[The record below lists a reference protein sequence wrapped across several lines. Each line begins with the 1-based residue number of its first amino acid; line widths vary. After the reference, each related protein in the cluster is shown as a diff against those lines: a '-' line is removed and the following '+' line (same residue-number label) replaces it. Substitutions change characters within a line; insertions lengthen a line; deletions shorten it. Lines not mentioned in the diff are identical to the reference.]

1 MFQASLTSAQ
11 VLLPGSQA
19 SLSSLLLEGHP
30 LLALATIM
38 FAPGGIDQ
46 VSGASEDKA
55 RDPSASVTMSL
66 FSSCVKLI
74 IQGQRSGRSEWTVD
88 PQVLKMALA
97 PYPKL
102 KAALFPGGPRGHSP
116 SSDVTV
122 YHLLQ
127 VQSHV
132 WFRAPPTGDPVY
144 DLKDTSELPEGVL
157 GALRLFTNIRT
168 LFFSPSILWTRP
180 GCSAGRRQTPSTP
193 QVRRDLRP
201 VSFEGSGASLSPQ
214 QRRQSS
220 LTSPA
225 LTW

>member
-1 MFQASLTSAQ
+1 MK
-11 VLLPGSQA
+11 V
-19 SLSSLLLEGHP
+19 
-30 LLALATIM
+30 
-38 FAPGGIDQ
+38 
-46 VSGASEDKA
+46 
-55 RDPSASVTMSL
+55 
-66 FSSCVKLI
+66 I

-116 SSDVTV
+116 PSDVTV

-127 VQSHV
+127 VQSEI
-132 WFRAPPTGDPVY
+132 RGG
-144 DLKDTSELPEGVL
+144 GVL
-157 GALRLFTNIRT
+157 GALCLFRNIRT

-201 VSFEGSGASLSPQ
+201 LSFEGSGASLSPP

-225 LTW
+225 LTWSTGSLWWRAWTSCITSATGDRPSPSPPS